1 MAEVTIRPVQSSR
14 DVRRF
19 IKFQWVPYKDNP
31 VWVPPLLMDRRKLID
46 KKKNPFYKHADA
58 EFFLAERDGEVVGR
72 IGAILNHNH
81 NKQHNENIGFFG
93 FFECIEDQA
102 VAFALFDAAKNWL
115 SAKGVDAIR
124 GPASPSVNDEYGMLV
139 EGFDRSPAI
148 LMSYN
153 PPYYPA
159 FTEAYGFAKA
169 KDLYSWY
176 LHGEKVFSEKFV
188 RVSEAARQRQGLVFR
203 SLNMKDFANEVQKIH
218 ELYTRGWTANWGEV
232 PLTDEEFTYMAADLK
247 AIVNP
252 ELVVIA
258 EVKGKPVGFGLSLPD
273 YNEVLKDNK
282 HGWLIPGI
290 LRILLFKK
298 RITYARVV
306 MLGVLPEFMNSGI
319 GAILFYETGR
329 RINRN
334 GMPHGEASWVLEDNV
349 MMNRGAQMM
358 NGQII
363 KKHRLYQM
371 SLR

>member
-1 MAEVTIRPVQSSR
+1 MAEITIRPVQSSR

-72 IGAILNHNH
+72 IAAILN

-169 KDLYSWY
+169 KD
-176 LHGEKVFSEKFV
+176 
-188 RVSEAARQRQGLVFR
+188 R
-203 SLNMKDFANEVQKIH
+203 SLNMKDFANEVQNIH

-232 PLTDEEFTYMAADLK
+232 PLTDEEFDYMAADLK

-252 ELVVIA
+252 DLVVIA

-273 YNEVLKDNK
+273 YNEILKDNK

-298 RITYARVV
+298 RIKYARVV